1 MRVRVPTCTSRDYF
15 KVELNSVFFRVKLK
29 KKAKRMD
36 KESWGGSVQQDKHME
51 YGI

>member
-1 MRVRVPTCTSRDYF
+1 MGVRVPTCTSRDYF

-29 KKAKRMD
+29 KAKRMD
-36 KESWGGSVQQDKHME
+36 KEGWAGSVQQDKHME

>member
-1 MRVRVPTCTSRDYF
+1 MRVPTCTSRDYF

-36 KESWGGSVQQDKHME
+36 KESWAGSVQQDKHME